1 MTIFRFKEIKM
12 IEKQMTFGEKA
23 CGVTFNPSN
32 DDMVQKLK
40 QAFADL
46 VDTCDDLRL
55 KSNNSEEKRML
66 SLAITDLQTAQMWSV
81 KAVTWKY

>member
-46 VDTCDDLRL
+46 VDTCDALRL
-55 KSNNSEEKRML
+55 KSDNSEEKRML
-66 SLAITDLQTAQMWSV
+66 SLAITDLQTA
-81 KAVTWKY
+81 

>member
-1 MTIFRFKEIKM
+1 MIKKE
-12 IEKQMTFGEKA
+12 MTFGEKA
-23 CGVTFNPSN
+23 CGLTFNPSN

-46 VDTCDDLRL
+46 VDTCDTLRL
-55 KSNNSEEKRML
+55 KSDNSEEKRML